1 MIRHLLLSEDN
12 SINAF
17 VNEATDKTIEV
28 NISDAKFNELFEK
41 GLSLWKY
48 ENGKFVFGQEQI
60 NKRNL
65 QEEYFEIKGWLRE
78 NDWKINKVFI
88 GEWTDKDFRWEAY
101 LKERTTKRNRLDK
114 IKEAL
119 GIE

>member
-28 NISDAKFNELFEK
+28 NVSDEKFNELFDK

-48 ENGKFVFGQEQI
+48 ENGKFVFQQEQI
-60 NKRNL
+60 NKANL
-65 QEEYFEIKGWLRE
+65 QEEYFQIKGWLRE
-78 NDWKINKVFI
+78 NDWKFNKVFI
-88 GEWTDKDFRWEAY
+88 GEWADTDPRWVEY
-101 LKERTTKRNRLDK
+101 KEQRVIKRERLDK

-119 GIE
+119 GI

>member
-1 MIRHLLLSEDN
+1 MIRHLLLSEDGC
-12 SINAF
+12 INAF

-28 NISDAKFNELFEK
+28 DVSDAKFKELFDK

-48 ENGKFVFGQEQI
+48 EKGKFVFQQEQI
-60 NKRNL
+60 NKANL

-78 NDWKINKVFI
+78 NDWKVNKVFL

-101 LKERTTKRNRLDK
+101 LKERKLKRERLDK
-114 IKEAL
+114 VKEAL